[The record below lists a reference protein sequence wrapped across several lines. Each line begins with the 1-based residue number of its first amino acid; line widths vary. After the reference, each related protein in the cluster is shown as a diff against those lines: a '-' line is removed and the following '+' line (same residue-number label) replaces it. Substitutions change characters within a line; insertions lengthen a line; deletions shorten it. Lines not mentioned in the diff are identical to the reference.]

1 MGLTEWATALERM
14 MAGMTSSAELLRQA
28 RNQSEPLPKKPRKRT
43 AIVACMDPRVDPL
56 RIIGAEVG
64 DVHIIRNA
72 GAIVTTDVV
81 RSLIG
86 STRLLGVDRIQV
98 MMHTDCGAQGL
109 TQEIVEAQLG
119 PIPYEIHG
127 FDSLEDE
134 LRRGVERLRSEP
146 LIEAPR
152 GITGHVYDLA
162 TGQVRLL
169 VP

>member
-1 MGLTEWATALERM
+1 MTL
-14 MAGMTSSAELLRQA
+14 MTSSAELLRQA
-28 RNQSEPLPKKPRKRT
+28 RDQSEPLPKKPRKRT
-43 AIVACMDPRVDPL
+43 AIVACMDTRIDPL
-56 RIIGAEVG
+56 RIVGAEVG
-64 DVHIIRNA
+64 DVHSLRNA

-98 MMHTDCGAQGL
+98 IMHTDCGAHGL
-109 TQEIVEAQLG
+109 TQEVVEEQLG
-119 PIPYEIHG
+119 PIPYDLHG
-127 FDSLEDE
+127 FVSLEDE
-134 LRRGVERLRSEP
+134 LQRGVERLRSEP

-152 GITGHVYDLA
+152 GITGHVYDLT